1 MRAYFLSVYNTLY
14 FLLNFSS
21 GGAGKITI
29 DKLESSLAQ
38 IKDMFK
44 ERANIIQDMTS
55 ATAPTTAEK
64 LH

>member
-1 MRAYFLSVYNTLY
+1 MFTFLSVYFTLH
-14 FLLNFSS
+14 FRLIFSS

-55 ATAPTTAEK
+55 ATAPMTAEK